1 MITVVL
7 SDLHAGPGLGS
18 WEWCSQEDVARQA
31 AFLDALPPAI
41 ERVILAGDIFDNQVC
56 PVDIRPPTTRETLA
70 LGPAARLTAKLRAVP
85 ERIEVF
91 YTGGNHDATM
101 DVELL
106 HDVLPRVMYMGTHA
120 LLDDARIEHGHTH
133 ALFCAPDPA
142 IPDAVPLGYFISRLA
157 ATADA
162 RTGGHTPSRMQ
173 VVDELLKLGE
183 ARETLPTALLNA
195 MTSRA
200 GVGDRDPILMPADLW
215 SGRTTTIAE
224 VRELYRDLVGRW
236 IVANGALSIF
246 PAVEAEC
253 RNLGPAAKKLLTNG
267 TRAVIM
273 GHTHRIAYE
282 PDDAGVYANSGS
294 WCDGATGR
302 VEIDA
307 GGVTVY
313 A

>member
-1 MITVVL
+1 VL

-18 WEWCSQEDVARQA
+18 WEWCSQEDVARQI
-31 AFLDALPPAI
+31 AFLDALPPTV
-41 ERVILAGDIFDNQVC
+41 EHVVLAGDVFDNQVC
-56 PVDIRPPTTRETLA
+56 PVDIRPPTTRETIA
-70 LGPAARLTAKLRAVP
+70 LGQAEQLIEAIYRLSCRTDVCY
-85 ERIEVF
+85 VS
-91 YTGGNHDATM
+91 GNHDATM
-101 DVELL
+101 TMTLL
-106 HDVLPRVMYMGTHA
+106 RETLPEVLYMGTHA
-120 LLDDARIEHGHTH
+120 LLNATRIEHGHTH